1 MSKEKELLENILI
14 KMNRIFDD
22 YIALD
27 DKYRRLLEQK
37 SQSDRELVL
46 KKEELQQ
53 AEERIKSLK
62 MSQGL
67 PLSSQEQQEMRDRID
82 EYIKEIDKCIGL
94 LSE

>member
-62 MSQGL
+62 WVKDYLYPAKNSRKWGIEL
-67 PLSSQEQQEMRDRID
+67 TNI
-82 EYIKEIDKCIGL
+82 
-94 LSE
+94 